1 MEITAFIRRN
11 KSQWSEL
18 DGLLTLLGGR
28 GKRAPAGQLDR
39 FHELYR
45 SASSHLAYLQT
56 HAPGS
61 EAEAS
66 LNDLV
71 SRAHNTMHG
80 AGEGNS
86 RLGSFFRTGF
96 PHLVRQRGWFIG
108 AATLLFLLGGLLG
121 YLSVWQDPMAVHSVL
136 PAGMSDVIDPS
147 KTNSDRGDVHSPIM
161 STTIMTNNIRVAVMA
176 FLSGITLGIGT
187 VYLMVYNGLMIGALA
202 AVFAREGY
210 SYTFWAYI
218 LPHGIIELTA
228 IFIAGG
234 AGLYMGYRFFVP
246 GELPRKLV
254 FLQAAKESAL
264 LLIGSVPLFV
274 VAGLIEGY
282 ITPVYMPLW
291 IKYAVALLTLA
302 VLAAYYVLGTI
313 RMRPAPAIPNTR

>member
-1 MEITAFIRRN
+1 MDITAFIRRY

-18 DGLLTLLGGR
+18 DSLLSELGGR
-28 GKRAPAGQLDR
+28 GKRAGAEQLDR

-56 HAPGS
+56 HASGS
-61 EAEAS
+61 EAALH

-80 AGEGNS
+80 AGEGSS
-86 RLGSFFRTGF
+86 RLGAFFRTGF
-96 PHLVRQRGWFIG
+96 PQLVRQRGWFIG
-108 AATLLFLLGGLLG
+108 AATLLFLLGGLFS
-121 YLSVWQDPMAVHSVL
+121 YLSVWQDPMAVHYVL
-136 PAGMSDVIDPS
+136 PAGISDAIDPS
-147 KTNSDRGDVHSPIM
+147 ATNSDRGDVHSPIM

-187 VYLMVYNGLMIGALA
+187 IYLMVYNGLMIGALA

-246 GELPRKLV
+246 GALPRRLV
-254 FLQAAKESAL
+254 FLQSAKESAL
-264 LLIGSVPLFV
+264 LLIGSLPLFV

-282 ITPVYMPLW
+282 ITPVFLPLW
-291 IKYAVALLTLA
+291 AKYAVATLTLA
-302 VLAAYYVLGTI
+302 VLAAYYLLGTL
-313 RMRPAPAIPNTR
+313 RMRSAPAIPDRR